1 MQVLWGNMLPGFS
14 IMGNVLTKPLGIVAA
29 GHKET
34 SNAARVLLEEG
45 GNAFDAALGA
55 MCAACVCEPLLASL
69 GGGGFLLAQAAG
81 KDAEVFD
88 FFTHTPSATENN
100 LQAKLDFYPIQADFG
115 PATQEF
121 HIGLG
126 SMAVPGVVAGL
137 FAIHKAH
144 CRLPLDRIIEPAVY
158 LASEGVRINA
168 LQKFISEILQPI
180 VAATPEA
187 TALLKPMFSPGR
199 LAEIGDFIA
208 NPDLADTFELLA
220 KHGSRWFYE
229 GDPGQQLARDCAAHG
244 GLITLADLSGYEV
257 IQRKP
262 VTVKSHGATIS
273 LNSPPSPG
281 GCLIAFALS
290 LLDKNHK
297 AEHLRG
303 HISGHQ
309 WGSAEYLMKL
319 ARVMQASGIV
329 REQHGMAA
337 GLDDASAEKILQAEH
352 LELWRETIRRGGMAS
367 RGTTHISVADAD
379 GNLASLTLSNGEGSS
394 YVLPGSG
401 IMLNNMLGEED
412 LNPDGF
418 HRMPAGVRLASM
430 MTPTIVRLADGGQIA
445 LGSGGS
451 NRIRSAIL
459 QVLVNMLDFNMDLE
473 QAVNSPRMHLEG
485 RHLSLETGFSD
496 VALRSLEGSWPEVKQ
511 WPESNLFFG
520 GVHAVERLANGE
532 FRAAGDPRR
541 GGATAIAINP

>member
-1 MQVLWGNMLPGFS
+1 LS
-14 IMGNVLTKPLGIVAA
+14 KPLGIVAS

-81 KDAEVFD
+81 EDARVFD
-88 FFTHTPSATENN
+88 FFTQTPSATTNGLEGE
-100 LQAKLDFYPIQADFG
+100 LDFYPIQADFG

-137 FAIHKAH
+137 FAIHEAH
-144 CRLPLDRIIEPAVY
+144 CSLPLEKIIEPAVY
-158 LASEGVRINA
+158 LAREGVRINA
-168 LQKFISEILQPI
+168 LQKFISEILHPI
-180 VAATPEA
+180 VGATPEA
-187 TALLKPMFSPGR
+187 EALHRPMFSPGR
-199 LAEIGDFIA
+199 LAEIGEFIA
-208 NPDLADTFELLA
+208 NPDLADTFEALA
-220 KHGSRWFYE
+220 KHGPRWFYDDE
-229 GDPGQQLARDCAAHG
+229 PGQQLARDCAERG
-244 GLITLADLSGYEV
+244 GLITLDDLASYEV

-262 VTVKSHGATIS
+262 VTVKTHGATIS

-281 GCLIAFALS
+281 GCLVAFALS
-290 LLDKNHK
+290 LLGKDGQAGNMG
-297 AEHLRG
+297 EHG
-303 HISGHQ
+303 
-309 WGSAEYLMKL
+309 WGGVEHSIQI

-329 REQHGMAA
+329 RRQHGMAT
-337 GLDDASAEKILQAEH
+337 GLDDETAEKILQAEN
-352 LELWRETIRRGGMAS
+352 LVQWRETIKTGGLAS
-367 RGTTHISVADAD
+367 RGTTHLSVADAE

-412 LNPDGF
+412 LNPNGF
-418 HRMPAGVRLASM
+418 HQMPAGVRLASM
-430 MTPTIVRLADGGQIA
+430 MTPTIVKLADGGQIA
-445 LGSGGS
+445 HMG
-451 NRIRSAIL
+451 
-459 QVLVNMLDFNMDLE
+459 LE

-485 RHLSLETGFSD
+485 SHLSVETGFPD
-496 VALRSLEGSWPEVKQ
+496 AALQSLAGSWPGMQE

-520 GVHAVERLANGE
+520 GVHAVERLASGE

-541 GGATAIAINP
+541 GGATAIATS

>member
-1 MQVLWGNMLPGFS
+1 
-14 IMGNVLTKPLGIVAA
+14 
-29 GHKET
+29 
-34 SNAARVLLEEG
+34 VLLEEG

-55 MCAACVCEPLLASL
+55 MCAACVSEPLLASL
-69 GGGGFLLAQAAG
+69 GGGGFLLAQQAG

-88 FFTHTPSATENN
+88 FFTQTPSATEGG
-100 LQAKLDFYPIQADFG
+100 LKGDLDFYPIQADFG

-126 SMAVPGVVAGL
+126 SIAVPGVVAGL

-144 CRLPLDRIIEPAVY
+144 CRMPLEKIIEPAVY
-158 LASEGVRINA
+158 LAREGVRINA

-180 VAATPEA
+180 VSATPEA
-187 TALLKPMFSPGR
+187 EALLKPMFAPGR
-199 LAEIGDFIA
+199 LAEIGEFIA

-220 KHGSRWFYE
+220 RHGPRWFYDDE
-229 GDPGQQLARDCAAHG
+229 PGQQLARDCAENG
-244 GLITLADLSGYEV
+244 GLITLVDLNRYEV
-257 IQRKP
+257 IKRRP
-262 VTVKSHGATIS
+262 VTVETHGATIN

-290 LLDKNHK
+290 LLDKDGQAQSLGRHMR
-297 AEHLRG
+297 EHE
-303 HISGHQ
+303 
-309 WGSAEYLMKL
+309 WGSVEHTMRI

-329 REQHGMAA
+329 RRQHGMAA
-337 GLDDASAEKILQAEH
+337 GLDEETEQKILQAEN
-352 LELWRETIRRGGMAS
+352 LAQWQETLRSGAMAS
-367 RGTTHISVADAD
+367 RGTTHMSIADAD

-412 LNPDGF
+412 LNPNGF
-418 HRMPAGVRLASM
+418 HQMPPGIRLASM
-430 MTPTIVRLADGGQIA
+430 MTPTIVKLADGGQIA

-459 QVLVNMLDFNMDLE
+459 QVLINMLEFNMGLE

-485 RHLSLETGFSD
+485 SHLSLETGFPD
-496 VALRSLEGSWPEVKQ
+496 TALQSLEGSWPGVQQ

-541 GGATAIAINP
+541 GGATAIAIKP